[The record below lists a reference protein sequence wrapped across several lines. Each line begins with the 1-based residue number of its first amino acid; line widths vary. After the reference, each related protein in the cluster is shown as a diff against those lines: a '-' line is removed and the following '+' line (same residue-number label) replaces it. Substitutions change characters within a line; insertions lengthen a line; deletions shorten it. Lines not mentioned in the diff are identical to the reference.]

1 MNNLKYYNDSL
12 AYDFDMFMPR
22 EKVEVLPEQPQKQ
35 NIIKM
40 PRSNSN
46 ANRKARS
53 AVKRISSAMFAI
65 VASAVMVTALCFNI
79 GLRIKVNELNSHIN
93 RAKTQLNTLNSECV
107 ALQMEYERRVS
118 YANLEMEAAALG
130 MKKLDKDQ
138 VVYIRVSDKNMAK
151 NAAGETMVAE
161 NS

>member
-12 AYDFDMFMPR
+12 AYDFDMFMPK
-22 EKVEVLPEQPQKQ
+22 EKSTAVPVQPKKQ

-40 PRSNSN
+40 PEKRT
-46 ANRKARS
+46 NRKAQLAVKKLSS
-53 AVKRISSAMFAI
+53 AVFAI
-65 VASAVMVTALCFNI
+65 VASALMVTALCFNI
-79 GLRIKVNELNSHIN
+79 ALRIKVNEVNSQIN

-118 YANLEMEAAALG
+118 YSNLEMEAAALG

-138 VVYIRVSDKNMAK
+138 VVYIRVNDKNMAK
-151 NAAGETMVAE
+151 NASGEIMIAE
-161 NS
+161 N